1 MSDGE
6 KQGAK
11 KEEKPEE
18 EKSREVFMPR
28 PTDRID
34 LNSEQNDKQEKR

>member
-6 KQGAK
+6 KQGAE

-18 EKSREVFMPR
+18 EKSREVMPR